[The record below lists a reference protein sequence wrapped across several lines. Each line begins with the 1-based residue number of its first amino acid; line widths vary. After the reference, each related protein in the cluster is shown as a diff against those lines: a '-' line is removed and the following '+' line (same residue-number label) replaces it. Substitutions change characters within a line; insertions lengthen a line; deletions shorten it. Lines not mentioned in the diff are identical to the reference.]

1 LEPSRRLIDACPLWL
16 CRILGRVKSN
26 LRSLLIAL
34 ALVFLV
40 GLCVFC
46 FRDLDRARLSTL
58 LAGLGW
64 TAVVVL
70 IPQTLGLA
78 LETWGWQLSIERA
91 GHRLR
96 FLPLWGI
103 RAATEAV
110 GQTLPGGA
118 ILGES
123 LKPSLLARHTGLPV
137 GAGVATTLHR
147 KYLRMVAHG
156 LYLLGAAVAGSSVL
170 GVPRPLVGLLVGFG
184 LALLVGAGAM
194 QMFFRKGRS
203 AVQLFVWVRRWRAA
217 PWARW
222 VSRYRTQFLR
232 VDDATRGFFRLNL
245 RDNAAPIFL
254 CLLAWLGE
262 AVESWLILRLLGAP
276 VSFVAILAF
285 DVALSLG
292 RQLLF
297 VLPAGLGLQDAG
309 YVAALAL
316 LGVPDVATV
325 GAAFVLLKRGR
336 ELLATL
342 VGLGWGAGAL
352 SGARSLSGAD
362 WRPFPNVD

>member
-1 LEPSRRLIDACPLWL
+1 M
-16 CRILGRVKSN
+16 K
-26 LRSLLIAL
+26 
-34 ALVFLV
+34 
-40 GLCVFC
+40 
-46 FRDLDRARLSTL
+46 
-58 LAGLGW
+58 
-64 TAVVVL
+64 
-70 IPQTLGLA
+70 
-78 LETWGWQLSIERA
+78 WQNS
-91 GHRLR
+91 
-96 FLPLWGI
+96 
-103 RAATEAV
+103 
-110 GQTLPGGA
+110 
-118 ILGES
+118 
-123 LKPSLLARHTGLPV
+123 
-137 GAGVATTLHR
+137 
-147 KYLRMVAHG
+147 AHG
-156 LYLLGAAVAGSSVL
+156 LYVEDWLSDAFLAHTDPYLVWLDLTRYAGSALFKGRTSILPVIRQRNDGKFRTQAL
-170 GVPRPLVGLLVGFG
+170 RIGAGVRTRDSPRAIADPKTRGRTLRFEVAPGFVSDDRRG
-184 LALLVGAGAM
+184 QNANVGAGAM

-352 SGARSLSGAD
+352 SGARSLSGPD